1 LEARTHVDNINDI
14 VHGRPAPIAVQRYA
28 AMSTLGFDD
37 KDGLMQKGSS
47 KTNATASSSRMEE
60 KIARVKE
67 VVRPADLQ
75 SVTLHEPEP
84 VDVTS
89 ANVSS
94 PARRHRRTELE
105 VMDQPDWN
113 TKDRGSREG
122 FCSACIQD
130 LCQAGADGPRSR
142 RRNYT
147 REGIEIKAVKPMH
160 KVPTQMV
167 TDMLTKMK
175 VSRLLRMDMLAAGM
189 IEPPKIKDLSKS
201 KT

>member
-1 LEARTHVDNINDI
+1 MKVRTHVDDINDI
-14 VHGRPAPIAVQRYA
+14 VHGGPAPIAVQRYA
-28 AMSTLGFDD
+28 AMSTLGFNDE
-37 KDGLMQKGSS
+37 DGLMQKGSS
-47 KTNATASSSRMEE
+47 KTNATASPSRVEE
-60 KIARVKE
+60 NIARVEE

-75 SVTLHEPEP
+75 PVTLHEPEP

-94 PARRHRRTELE
+94 PARGHGRTELE

-130 LCQAGADGPRSR
+130 LCQAGAGGSRSR

-160 KVPTQMV
+160 KVTTQMPA
-167 TDMLTKMK
+167 DILTKIK
-175 VSRLLRMDMLAAGM
+175 VSRDLKVDMLAAGM